1 MKTIMKKLIL
11 FTLLFLFYSS
21 NSFADNSYFIDF
33 GKVLNKSKAGAQAQ
47 IDLKKRFETESSK
60 FKKQES
66 DLRKEESE
74 IVEKKKIITNEEY
87 KTKVEAL
94 RKKVADLQKNKQD
107 SFKAIAQSRSK
118 SKQTLLKTV
127 NPIIKKYMEDNNI
140 RIVLDKKSVILGDT
154 TLEITNQIIDI
165 LNKSLISLK

>member
-74 IVEKKKIITNEEY
+74 IVEKKKIINKEKY
-87 KTKVEAL
+87 KTKEKKI
-94 RKKVADLQKNKQD
+94 RKKVTNLQKNK
-107 SFKAIAQSRSK
+107 
-118 SKQTLLKTV
+118 
-127 NPIIKKYMEDNNI
+127 
-140 RIVLDKKSVILGDT
+140 KKS
-154 TLEITNQIIDI
+154 
-165 LNKSLISLK
+165 